1 MDHIIRRARNSGDP
15 VKIVERIN
23 TVARIVF
30 DSESHVD
37 HVEILGKLSR
47 PATISMGIDT
57 LDCGLAILTAKDE
70 ASGIDFELGDV
81 HINLPD
87 QL

>member
-1 MDHIIRRARNSGDP
+1 MDHIIRRARNSGNP

-23 TVARIVF
+23 TVAGIVF

-37 HVEILGKLSR
+37 HVKILGKLSR
-47 PATISMGIDT
+47 PSTISMGIDP
-57 LDCGLAILTAKDE
+57 LDHWLAILTAKDKT
-70 ASGIDFELGDV
+70 SGVDFELFDD

-87 QL
+87 